1 MTTATETGHGTTSH
15 DGAVT
20 HGTPATPNA
29 TPTRD
34 PGQQGPRLD
43 LVAPWR
49 DGYRAMSAF
58 DRAVC
63 RSDLEE
69 SLPNLVKLRASQIN
83 GCAYCL
89 DMHAKDARAAGESPQ
104 RLDVLAA
111 WREVPLYSERERA
124 ALALAESITLVAD
137 THVPDEVVAAAQ
149 AQFTPEELVQLVFHV
164 VTINAW
170 NRISITAR
178 SPLPPA

>member
-1 MTTATETGHGTTSH
+1 MTTTAME
-15 DGAVT
+15 
-20 HGTPATPNA
+20 
-29 TPTRD
+29 TPTHDTTEPR
-34 PGQQGPRLD
+34 PRLD
-43 LVAPWR
+43 LAAPWR

-58 DRAVC
+58 DRAVS

-69 SLPNLVKLRASQIN
+69 SLLNLVKLRASQIN

-111 WREVPLYSERERA
+111 WREVQLFSERERA

-137 THVPDEVVAAAQ
+137 THVPDDVVAAAR

-178 SPLPPA
+178 SPLPPT

>member
-1 MTTATETGHGTTSH
+1 MTTVQSPAPDTAHDTADRGTAAP
-15 DGAVT
+15 D
-20 HGTPATPNA
+20 TPD
-29 TPTRD
+29 RR
-34 PGQQGPRLD
+34 PRLD
-43 LVAPWR
+43 LAGPWR

-58 DRAVC
+58 DRAVS
-63 RSDLEE
+63 RSGLEE
-69 SLPNLVKLRASQIN
+69 SLLNLVKLRASQIN

-124 ALALAESITLVAD
+124 ALALAEAITLVVD
-137 THVPDEVVAAAQ
+137 SHVPDEVVEAAQ
-149 AQFTPEELVQLVFHV
+149 ARFTPEELVQLVFHV
-164 VTINAW
+164 VVINAW